1 MTNDSTTS
9 FYWYDFETWG
19 VDPKQDFPCQ
29 FAGIRTDLNF
39 NVIGEPLNLYC
50 RIPNDYLPHPQACL
64 VTGIT
69 PQLSLQKGLI
79 EPDFI
84 RKIDQELTI
93 PNTCTLGYNS
103 LRFDDEVLRFTY
115 YRNFYD
121 PYAREWQ
128 NNNSRWDL
136 IDVVRATYAV
146 RPEGIEWPLND
157 EGSVSF
163 KLEALTQSNGLQHEH
178 AHDALSDVY
187 ATIAL
192 AKRVKQAQPK
202 FFTYLFNN
210 RKKSALQPLINL
222 YQQKPLLHV
231 SSKLPAKNGCC
242 TWVLPLAFHPK
253 NNNAVICVDL
263 NQDITPLLN
272 ESVETIHS
280 RLYLNREKL
289 ATDNL
294 VPIPIKLVHLNKCPI
309 LLPAGSITPERAEQL
324 NLNLKRCRENLNQI
338 KEQPLL
344 GDKLVNVFDLETEFP
359 KQDAEQAL
367 YSGGFF
373 SPGDKALMEQLRED
387 LASNINKSWHFEDM
401 RLSTLLFRL
410 RARHFSDTLMYDEQV
425 KWQQH
430 RQQKLIDS
438 GRIQQYQEEIIA
450 LSELHHNHP
459 KNLNLLS
466 NLMSYIDSL

>member
-1 MTNDSTTS
+1 MTNDPTTS

-19 VDPKQDFPCQ
+19 VDPKQDYPCQ
-29 FAGIRTDLNF
+29 FAGIRTDLDF
-39 NVIGEPLNLYC
+39 NVIGDPLNLYC
-50 RIPNDYLPHPQACL
+50 CIPNDYLPHPQACL
-64 VTGIT
+64 ITGIT
-69 PQLSLQKGLI
+69 PQLTQQKGLI

-84 RKIDQELTI
+84 RRIDNELTV

-146 RPEGIEWPLND
+146 RPDGIEWPLND
-157 EGSVSF
+157 NGYVSF
-163 KLEALTQSNGLQHEH
+163 KLEALTQANGLLHAN

-202 FFTYLFNN
+202 FFNYLFEN
-210 RKKSALQPLINL
+210 RKKHALLPLINL

-231 SSKLPAKNGCC
+231 SSKLPAQNGCC
-242 TWVLPLAFHPK
+242 TWVLPLGFHPK
-253 NNNAVICVDL
+253 NNNAVICIDL
-263 NQDITPLLN
+263 NQDISPLLN
-272 ESVETIHS
+272 ETAQTLHE
-280 RLYLNREKL
+280 RLYVNHETL
-289 ATDNL
+289 ANNNL
-294 VPIPIKLVHLNKCPI
+294 LPVPIKLVHLNKCPI
-309 LLPAGSITPERAEQL
+309 LLPAGSITPDRAEQL
-324 NLNLKRCRENLNQI
+324 NLDLARCQANLNEI
-338 KEQPLL
+338 KEQPEL
-344 GDKLVNVFDLETEFP
+344 GDKLVSVFEFETAFDE
-359 KQDAEQAL
+359 QDAEHAL

-373 SPGDKALMEQLRED
+373 SAADKALMEQLRQD
-387 LASNINKSWHFEDM
+387 LERNINKQWQFDDK

-410 RARHFSDTLMYDEQV
+410 RARYFADDLVYDEQI

-430 RQQKLIDS
+430 RQQKLVDS
-438 GRIQQYQEEIIA
+438 GRLQDYQTEIMA
-450 LSELHHNHP
+450 LSEQFSNHP
-459 KNLNLLS
+459 KNLRLLS
-466 NLMSYIDSL
+466 HLMNYINSL